1 MRGRKRSLLPFG
13 MMPSATG
20 PPSWIASWTERAL
33 VVATDLMVQCLEQEG
48 VDEYLFGSPGE
59 ENIRF
64 VRALESSSI
73 EYVLTRY
80 EQAAS
85 F

>member
-1 MRGRKRSLLPFG
+1 MFG
-13 MMPSATG
+13 T
-20 PPSWIASWTERAL
+20 R
-33 VVATDLMVQCLEQEG
+33 G